1 MTPTE
6 LDVPLSPSAEQI
18 RRRMFA
24 SVRRGFD
31 PDQVRDYLEQIAE
44 QVEKLEKDLKG
55 VRLQAETAKTEAR
68 NSASRSPQAT
78 EAQGSQDPYEDLSAR
93 MAGLLRSADE
103 QAQRILRES
112 KEESATVLAQARG
125 EADRVR
131 TDAQARAEQ
140 ARAEGEQALR
150 RAREEA
156 DRALSGLASRREVM
170 IGQLQQMQS
179 RLLDVA
185 RELETAID
193 RTDVTTELPEMPSI
207 SPSSAP
213 TSATTASGSTGS
225 AIQDAEPADP
235 QAPPSPSASSS
246 GNDPVDPRYEDL
258 WSGGSAESVDL
269 NLADLGD
276 LDLNL
281 GEESSGEGRRS

>member
-31 PDQVRDYLEQIAE
+31 PEQVRDYLEQIAG
-44 QVEKLEKDLKG
+44 QVEKLEKDLKDA
-55 VRLQAETAKTEAR
+55 RMQAETA
-68 NSASRSPQAT
+68 SADVSSPAQASAQPATVSRDA
-78 EAQGSQDPYEDLSAR
+78 DPYEDLSAR

-112 KEESATVLAQARG
+112 KEESAKVLAQARG

-140 ARAEGEQALR
+140 ARSEGEQALS

-170 IGQLQQMQS
+170 IGQLQEMQG
-179 RLLDVA
+179 RLLEVA

-193 RTDVTTELPEMPSI
+193 RNEPVDLPQVPSVSPG
-207 SPSSAP
+207 SPSS
-213 TSATTASGSTGS
+213 STTVSGST
-225 AIQDAEPADP
+225 DAPADTSP
-235 QAPPSPSASSS
+235 APGSSAAPGS
-246 GNDPVDPRYEDL
+246 GADPIDPRYEDL
-258 WSGGSAESVDL
+258 WSSGSGETVDL
-269 NLADLGD
+269 NLTDLGD

-281 GEESSGEGRRS
+281 GEDSPGEQRRS

>member
-55 VRLQAETAKTEAR
+55 ARLQTEAAKADAR
-68 NSASRSPQAT
+68 GVASQSPSATAPQA
-78 EAQGSQDPYEDLSAR
+78 SQDPYENLSVR

-112 KEESATVLAQARG
+112 KEEAATVLAQARG

-193 RTDVTTELPEMPSI
+193 RTDATTELPEMPSI
-207 SPSSAP
+207 SSSSTP
-213 TSATTASGSTGS
+213 TSATTASGSTTPT
-225 AIQDAEPADP
+225 AEDAP
-235 QAPPSPSASSS
+235 QTPPSPSA
-246 GNDPVDPRYEDL
+246 GPAGDAPVDPRYEDL
-258 WSGGSAESVDL
+258 WSASGGDTVDL

-281 GEESSGEGRRS
+281 GEESSGEGRRSS